1 MISFKNLQL
10 AAILSGNKEKL
21 RKEALLKRAK
31 LKSLKVENISK
42 KITTELFKNFDFNKL
57 NVHLFYPI
65 SKNNEVNT
73 WHIHNKLSNSKNLYT
88 TIFDE
93 STKSWKCIS
102 FQPKVKFNTG
112 KFNIPFPSIYKVD
125 LFKKIDIILIPLIVF
140 DKYGNRIGY
149 GKGVYDNILKE
160 LNTNCIKVGLSLFK
174 VSLENI
180 QSESHDIAL
189 DYCQTPNKLFNFKL
203 KDKI

>member
-1 MISFKNLQL
+1 M

-21 RKEALLKRAK
+21 RKKALLKRAK

-73 WHIHNKLSNSKNLYT
+73 CHIHNKLSNSKNLYT

-93 STKSWKCIS
+93 SNKSWKCIS

-112 KFNIPFPSIYKVD
+112 KFNIPFPSIYKLD
-125 LFKKIDIILIPLIVF
+125 LFKKIDIILIPLIAF

-174 VSLENI
+174 ESLENI

>member
-65 SKNNEVNT
+65 LKNNEVNT